1 MIDRESLQYLLSTGK
16 AADDGP
22 AVTRDSALGIKY
34 GQRSTA
40 SAEIGMHHLGTG
52 TRPTSQQHGSTFPS
66 ANVGQSSTLGKRGKA
81 VPGEGVGSKLEH
93 PHTRAATR
101 VQTKTD
107 TVGNKAT
114 GKKVTTGTSLRESLR
129 STTKGA
135 QKIGMGITT
144 GTRVSAKVVTK
155 GSKDA
160 RIRNGSGKTSVPTR
174 VDKKEKSA
182 PRGVD
187 KEAKVTDMPR
197 RSGGISV
204 PSESRGIP
212 STSSRINV
220 PAMDRKL
227 PSTSKGINVPSSDK
241 EITGTSS
248 GINVPSSDRQI
259 PGRGLGINM
268 LSADRQIPS
277 TSTGINVPSDD
288 RKILGRSD
296 SIRVPSAS
304 LPSTYKTSS
313 TSATLRT
320 RPTVQLSDYRGH
332 TRHSQGLADGISR

>member
-40 SAEIGMHHLGTG
+40 PAGIGMHHLGTG
-52 TRPTSQQHGSTFPS
+52 TRPISQQHGSTFPS

-81 VPGEGVGSKLEH
+81 VTGEGVGSKLEH
-93 PHTRAATR
+93 PRTRAATR
-101 VQTKTD
+101 GQTKTD

-129 STTKGA
+129 SNTKGA
-135 QKIGMGITT
+135 LKIGMGITT

-160 RIRNGSGKTSVPTR
+160 RIRNGSGKTSAPTG

-227 PSTSKGINVPSSDK
+227 PSTSSGINVPSSDK
-241 EITGTSS
+241 EITGTSN

-259 PGRGLGINM
+259 PGINV

-277 TSTGINVPSDD
+277 TSTVINVPSDD
-288 RKILGRSD
+288 REIPGRSD
-296 SIRVPSAS
+296 SIRVSSAS

-320 RPTVQLSDYRGH
+320 RPTVQVLDYRGR
-332 TRHSQGLADGISR
+332 TRDSQGLADGRSR